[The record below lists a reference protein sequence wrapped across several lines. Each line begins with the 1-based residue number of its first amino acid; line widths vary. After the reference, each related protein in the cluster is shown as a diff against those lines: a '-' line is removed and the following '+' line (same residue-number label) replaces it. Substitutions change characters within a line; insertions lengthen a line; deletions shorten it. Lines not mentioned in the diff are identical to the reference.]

1 MWELLHR
8 PARSRGRDRLKHSL
22 RGSELP
28 TKGERQ
34 SHWLLHHL
42 FNIFNTKGQI
52 SVCVLHLVE
61 NVRLIISHLWS
72 CTSRL
77 SSLFSVEH
85 CRPKST
91 VSHSLTLSRGDGELF
106 QSSFPLY
113 PLCPCSAAS
122 CPGYRAQEDCSEM
135 GNSIT
140 RGHRSPGETAPG
152 NMSF

>member
-61 NVRLIISHLWS
+61 NVRLIISHLW
-72 CTSRL
+72 
-77 SSLFSVEH
+77 
-85 CRPKST
+85 RPKST
-91 VSHSLTLSRGDGELF
+91 VSHSLTLIRGDGELF